1 MPGEQCCW
9 CHAEGGPPGAGKQ
22 SAERSEDRT
31 VCRSEGLTLDVA
43 PQDGHLVAK
52 GEQLGLLGAIGAG
65 EENDE
70 LEHVA
75 YGVVSESPELPSC
88 SVPTHRRG
96 KVAERKQDRGSPC
109 STQLSNIRA
118 VRPNRAG
125 DNDQ

>member
-1 MPGEQCCW
+1 MPSSSCFVE
-9 CHAEGGPPGAGKQ
+9 EPGQPLAQ
-22 SAERSEDRT
+22 
-31 VCRSEGLTLDVA
+31 
-43 PQDGHLVAK
+43 K
-52 GEQLGLLGAIGAG
+52 GEQLGLLGTIGAG
-65 EENDE
+65 EEDDE
-70 LEHVA
+70 LERAAHRE
-75 YGVVSESPELPSC
+75 VSESPELPSC